1 MAKSTQCLRK
11 ANRCYICE
19 TNEIITLPGNW
30 PQQAWINETWA
41 VQAEAMTTVVMTPKI
56 STLVE
61 NEMRVKKKKERSL
74 FMLQNASCGIISKF
88 LIKTI

>member
-61 NEMRVKKKKERSL
+61 NEMRVKKKRKVIVYAAECIL
-74 FMLQNASCGIISKF
+74 WNYFKVF
-88 LIKTI
+88 D